1 MPSGGLVDRPQDG
14 KYFEWHL
21 KDAKDNPFV
30 TFKFHYRS
38 WDNLVTLNL
47 IPPSHPRSLTSQV
60 PSMMRLPTIDTDKPE
75 AETPKKYL
83 GKLYTSDQ
91 IHDAVRVAYHD
102 DYSSESSDDTRTW
115 NPQSLDSTPQE
126 SSKKKDN
133 RDAVIVPHDCEH
145 FYPLPSKCSAPLAH
159 EVAQSQDWLAT
170 AYNRPLPEIPSRN
183 SSVSHSRPSSA
194 ASRAPSVTPSLMSY
208 LERDQNSP
216 EPYVGDAIAVS
227 IDGSG
232 SASDENSFSSPKGNS
247 REPNSSAIPPIN
259 VC

>member
-1 MPSGGLVDRPQDG
+1 MPSGGLVDRPQDA

-47 IPPSHPRSLTSQV
+47 IPPNHPRSLVRQV
-60 PSMMRLPTIDTDKPE
+60 PGTMRLPPIDTEKPE
-75 AETPKKYL
+75 EGTPKKYL

-102 DYSSESSDDTRTW
+102 EYSSESSDDTRVW
-115 NPQSLDSTPQE
+115 IPRSLDSTPQE
-126 SSKKKDN
+126 SSKKRDN
-133 RDAVIVPHDCEH
+133 RDAVIVPHDCEQSC
-145 FYPLPSKCSAPLAH
+145 PLPSTCSAPLAH
-159 EVAQSQDWLAT
+159 EVAQSQDWLSN
-170 AYNRPLPEIPSRN
+170 AYIRPLPEVPSRN

-208 LERDQNSP
+208 LERDQTSP

-227 IDGSG
+227 IDGPG
-232 SASDENSFSSPKGNS
+232 DASDEDLVSSHKRNS
-247 REPNSSAIPPIN
+247 RKANGSAKPPSN
-259 VC
+259 V